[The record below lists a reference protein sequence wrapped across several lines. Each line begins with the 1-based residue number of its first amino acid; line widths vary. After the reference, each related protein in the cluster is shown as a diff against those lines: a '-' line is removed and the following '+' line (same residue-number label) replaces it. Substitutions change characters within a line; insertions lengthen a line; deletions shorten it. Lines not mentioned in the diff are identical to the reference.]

1 MKTYMRLLAA
11 TVVAGSLCAAGV
23 ATAQKTTPKP
33 TSTKPA
39 AAKPSP
45 ANKPVPEVVATVN
58 GEKITK
64 AQIAGQLLDDQ
75 TARLG
80 VSRPEFKDNQR
91 PVAGAVGS
99 LVLKKMHAAGGK
111 PVTVSR
117 QEIVDFLISDRS
129 PIVLQTLEQLIRE
142 RVVDQAAK
150 KAGINVTNAEI
161 QQRYSEALNQIRTS
175 YNLTGMT
182 DKQVIEVLGFR
193 TEPARRQLR
202 FVEQLEKLVQKDV
215 ESKLGHK
222 IDTGDFLVA
231 SHILVR
237 VNEPDQTK
245 EAQAFAEAKA
255 KIEGY
260 RAEIVGGKM
269 TFAEAASKYS
279 DDQSKVQ
286 QGSLGVFM
294 RGQMVKEFE
303 DAAFA
308 LEAGKVS
315 EPVKTQYG
323 FHLIKVDRLGKDTTG
338 PERKTA
344 LDNRL
349 RQMMQPHLVHLMQR
363 AQVDNKLAPRA
374 ASLPSLIPGGAA
386 PAR

>member
-1 MKTYMRLLAA
+1 MRLLAA
-11 TVVAGSLCAAGV
+11 TVVAGGLCASGV

-33 TSTKPA
+33 SSTKPA
-39 AAKPSP
+39 AAKPSQASKP
-45 ANKPVPEVVATVN
+45 APEVVAIVN
-58 GEKITK
+58 GEKLTK
-64 AQIAGQLLDDQ
+64 SQIAGQLLDDQ

-80 VSRPEFKDNQR
+80 VSRPEFKDTAR

-111 PVTVSR
+111 PVSVSR
-117 QEIVDFLISDRS
+117 QEIVDFLISDKS

-142 RVVDQAAK
+142 RVVDHAAK
-150 KAGINVTNAEI
+150 KAGITVAESEI
-161 QQRYSEALNQIRTS
+161 QSRYGEALNQIRNS
-175 YNLTGMT
+175 YNLTGMS
-182 DKQVIEVLGFR
+182 DKQVINALGFR

-202 FVEQLEKLVQKDV
+202 FVVQLEKLVQKDV
-215 ESKLGHK
+215 ETKLGHK

-260 RAEIVGGKM
+260 RAEITGGKI
-269 TFAEAASKYS
+269 TFAEAAAKYS
-279 DDQSKVQ
+279 DDQGSKIQ
-286 QGSLGVFM
+286 QGSVGVMM

-323 FHLIKVDRLGKDTTG
+323 
-338 PERKTA
+338 
-344 LDNRL
+344 
-349 RQMMQPHLVHLMQR
+349 
-363 AQVDNKLAPRA
+363 
-374 ASLPSLIPGGAA
+374 
-386 PAR
+386 